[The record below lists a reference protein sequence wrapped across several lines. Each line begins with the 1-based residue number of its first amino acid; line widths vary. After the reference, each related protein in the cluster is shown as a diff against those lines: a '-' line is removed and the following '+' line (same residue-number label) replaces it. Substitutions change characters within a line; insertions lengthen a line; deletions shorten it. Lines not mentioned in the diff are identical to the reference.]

1 LFRVLVFLALLKVLA
16 ALPGLQIALSKL
28 YGVVIVFLLVEK
40 RVDDEIDEIED
51 DGEEE
56 NESEGNEVLVVA
68 ITEVFV

>member
-1 LFRVLVFLALLKVLA
+1 MLLTLLKVLA
-16 ALPGLQIALSKL
+16 ALPGPQVALGKL